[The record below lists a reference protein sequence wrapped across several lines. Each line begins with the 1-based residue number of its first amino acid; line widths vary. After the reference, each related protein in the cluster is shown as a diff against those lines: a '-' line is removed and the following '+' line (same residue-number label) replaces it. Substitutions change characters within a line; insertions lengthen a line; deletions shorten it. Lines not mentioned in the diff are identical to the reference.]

1 MVLKGFPYGFSMVFH
16 DLGGECSI
24 SAPSQHCYNVMSIP
38 NHKHF
43 LYKTSPSSSSPPPV
57 PSLLL
62 SPTLS
67 FPLPGLLANAEA
79 EAHDMR
85 GSIDTREIELK
96 TVQDAATAAQ
106 SACSSLEAN
115 SAELQQRLEDRRQVR
130 DNAASAAKRLAA
142 SVEVRHTDKLF

>member
-1 MVLKGFPYGFSMVFH
+1 
-16 DLGGECSI
+16 
-24 SAPSQHCYNVMSIP
+24 
-38 NHKHF
+38 
-43 LYKTSPSSSSPPPV
+43 
-57 PSLLL
+57 
-62 SPTLS
+62 
-67 FPLPGLLANAEA
+67 
-79 EAHDMR
+79 MR

>member
-1 MVLKGFPYGFSMVFH
+1 
-16 DLGGECSI
+16 
-24 SAPSQHCYNVMSIP
+24 
-38 NHKHF
+38 
-43 LYKTSPSSSSPPPV
+43 
-57 PSLLL
+57 
-62 SPTLS
+62 
-67 FPLPGLLANAEA
+67 
-79 EAHDMR
+79 MR

-142 SVEVRHTDKLF
+142 SVEVRHRQTVLTIHIFRVLATHIHTAHLTPDT

>member
-1 MVLKGFPYGFSMVFH
+1 MLH
-16 DLGGECSI
+16 LSI
-24 SAPSQHCYNVMSIP
+24 DTCEGASCIP

-43 LYKTSPSSSSPPPV
+43 FVKPLPSSSSSSSPPLAPLSYSR
-57 PSLLL
+57 PLL
-62 SPTLS
+62 S
-67 FPLPGLLANAEA
+67 GLLANAEA
-79 EAHDMR
+79 EARDMR

-130 DNAASAAKRLAA
+130 DNAASAAKRLSA
-142 SVEVRHTDKLF
+142 SVEVRHTLF